1 MCVCVCMKIYKF
13 VLILQEVKR
22 VNINKYNVEE
32 QNRSLW
38 LPDIKNY
45 FDGIVVTTGIE
56 KWARIE

>member
-1 MCVCVCMKIYKF
+1 M
-13 VLILQEVKR
+13 LQEVKR

-32 QNRSLW
+32 QNWNLW

-56 KWARIE
+56 K